1 MADIAMLVAEDYERR
16 SKVSRNRVGSNS
28 EKQFEIDLACW
39 VANLGQ
45 KVKTKLGQ
53 QRIQVAKLALEPKTQ
68 IGAEAFNGAFS
79 A

>member
-16 SKVSRNRVGSNS
+16 LRVSRNKIGSDT
-28 EKQFEIDLACW
+28 EKQIEIDLVSW

-45 KVKTKLGQ
+45 KVKADLGQ
-53 QRIQVAKLALEPKTQ
+53 QRIEVLKLALEPKSQ

>member
-16 SKVSRNRVGSNS
+16 SKVSRNRVWSNP
-28 EKQFEIDLACW
+28 EKQFEIDLVSW
-39 VANLGQ
+39 VANLGL
-45 KVKTKLGQ
+45 KVKSKLGQ
-53 QRIQVAKLALEPKTQ
+53 QRIQEPKSQ

>member
-16 SKVSRNRVGSNS
+16 SRVGSDS
-28 EKQFEIDLACW
+28 EKQFQIGMVSW
-39 VANLGQ
+39 VATLGQ
-45 KVKTKLGQ
+45 KVNTKLGQ
-53 QRIQVAKLALEPKTQ
+53 QTIEVVKLVLEPKSQ